1 MNEPYPGTQAVLRAI
16 ALLKLFTDE
25 HPERTLSDLSR
36 SAALNKTTTFR
47 LLTALESEGMVT
59 HTTRDTY
66 RLGPDAIVL
75 GGRALRA
82 NDLRKV
88 ARPELERLV
97 QVTRETA
104 SLEIPADD
112 DVLILDEVAGG
123 YLLSTAQY
131 IGTRWPI
138 HATSTGKVL
147 LAYGP
152 ESQRERVLQKPLVQ
166 LTPKTITDPAVLRQ
180 QLAQVCRQGYATA
193 EEELEAG
200 YMAVAAPIY
209 NFEGRVIAALS
220 LDGPAL
226 RLTPTRLAALSQL
239 VREAAGRVS
248 SQLGFTGSS

>member
-16 ALLKLFTDE
+16 TLLKLFTDDQ
-25 HPERTLSDLSR
+25 PERTLADLSR
-36 SAALNKTTTFR
+36 AAGLNKTTTFR
-47 LLTALESEGMVT
+47 LLTALESERMVV
-59 HTTRDTY
+59 HTERETY

-97 QVTRETA
+97 QTTRESA
-104 SLEIPADD
+104 SLEIPVEDGM
-112 DVLILDEVAGG
+112 LILDEVAGG
-123 YLLSTAQY
+123 YLLSTAPY
-131 IGTRWPI
+131 VGTRWPF

-152 ESQRERVLQKPLVQ
+152 ESQRERVLQKPLAQ

-180 QLAQVCRQGYATA
+180 VLTQVRQQGYATA
-193 EEELEAG
+193 EEELETG

-209 NFEGRVIAALS
+209 NFEGQVIAALS
-220 LDGPAL
+220 LDGPAH
-226 RLTPTRLAALSQL
+226 RLPPARLAEFSQL
-239 VREAAGRVS
+239 VIEAAGRVS
-248 SQLGFTGSS
+248 SHLGYTGS